1 MVLPRARDR
10 LGNNGDVLGY
20 CAQAGRAG
28 PSNEAGEYMSGH
40 GHRIFVDE
48 LERFAADVADTRCAA
63 IADRL
68 TTPLRVAVSGR
79 RAVGRGTVAHA
90 LARAGGAARLP
101 EGPERIA
108 VTTSPNADLDVYVIA
123 EVVKPEDRD
132 AIAAARRPVLA
143 VLNKADLIGAPQRR
157 ANLHGATTAAK
168 TRCARFSALTGVPM
182 QPVVGVLA
190 VAVLDD
196 LLDDTLWAAL
206 RVLATQPADLSSPD
220 SFLAGEH
227 SVPAEVRRRLLDTL
241 DLFGITQAVAA
252 IRRGASAG
260 EIRALLRRLS
270 CIDSVVD
277 KISTVG
283 AQAYYQRVLD
293 AVAELEAL
301 AVTDRRVGDFL
312 SRDDTVI
319 ARMMAAVDV
328 VEAAGMAVDRCG
340 NAAAHLRR
348 AVSWQR
354 YSRGP
359 VGGMHRNCGADIVR
373 GSLRLWSKAG
383 RSA

>member
-1 MVLPRARDR
+1 
-10 LGNNGDVLGY
+10 
-20 CAQAGRAG
+20 
-28 PSNEAGEYMSGH
+28 
-40 GHRIFVDE
+40 
-48 LERFAADVADTRCAA
+48 
-63 IADRL
+63 
-68 TTPLRVAVSGR
+68 
-79 RAVGRGTVAHA
+79 
-90 LARAGGAARLP
+90 
-101 EGPERIA
+101 
-108 VTTSPNADLDVYVIA
+108 VTTSPKADLDVYVIA

-143 VLNKADLIGAPQRR
+143 VLNKADLIGPPQRR
-157 ANLHGATTAAK
+157 ANLHGATNAAK
-168 TRCARFSALTGVPM
+168 SRCARFSALTGVPM
-182 QPVVGVLA
+182 EPVVGVLA

-206 RVLATQPADLSSPD
+206 RMLATLPTDLNSPD
-220 SFLAGEH
+220 SFLVSEH
-227 SVPAEVRRRLLDTL
+227 SVPAAVRRRLLDTL

-252 IRRGASAG
+252 IRRGATAG
-260 EIRALLRRLS
+260 EIRALLRHLS

-277 KISTVG
+277 KIGAVG

-319 ARMMAAVDV
+319 ARMAAAVDV

-340 NAAAHLRR
+340 NATAHLRR

-359 VGGMHRNCGADIVR
+359 VAGMHRACGADIVR
-373 GSLRLWSKAG
+373 GSLRLWSKVG
-383 RSA
+383 